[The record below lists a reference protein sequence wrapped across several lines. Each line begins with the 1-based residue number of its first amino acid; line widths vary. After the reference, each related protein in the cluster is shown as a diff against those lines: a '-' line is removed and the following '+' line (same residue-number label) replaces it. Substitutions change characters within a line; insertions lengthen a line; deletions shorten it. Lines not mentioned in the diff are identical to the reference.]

1 MVALN
6 QLVMIK
12 IHEKFIA
19 NFVYNFII
27 FILFYASIYYF
38 YIYLILCIEQK
49 LQFSPKQHKLPPS
62 RALNSVFYTKLFL
75 IFYDNQNDC

>member
-12 IHEKFIA
+12 IYEKFIA

-38 YIYLILCIEQK
+38 YLYLILYIEKK
-49 LQFSPKQHKLPPS
+49 LQFSPEQHKLPPS
-62 RALNSVFYTKLFL
+62 RALNSVLYTKLFL